1 MKRLVNFLRMKIDR
15 SAGKPRQTRL
25 SVESLGERIVPA
37 TGILRNSLGIVTI
50 EGTTQDDSSTISVSG
65 RDVTISL
72 NSTSVTFPL
81 SKVRGLVFKGLD
93 GNDSFT
99 NNSSI
104 GSTAYGGNGND
115 VLTGGAAADTFFGGL
130 GDDRLT
136 GNSGND
142 RMTGEVGDDRL
153 LGDSG
158 NDLLRG
164 GSGNDDVNGG
174 SGNDSLSGEDGD
186 DRLNGDLGVDRIS
199 GGRGLDN
206 TIRDSRDS
214 FNDCDRNEGIQQVD
228 GLVRVEG
235 TLTAIDG
242 NSVTIQTV
250 SGVDVQFFV
259 TASTVLEKNGVHV
272 SLSAFTIGDPAEA
285 RFDGTTRN
293 AFKLESGEDGDD
305 HGDGG
310 SQTGQSR
317 VEGIITSV
325 TSNSVSI
332 RQQNGNIVTV
342 LVDGNTKIE
351 RNDIHVPLSAFQVG
365 DRGEARFTAST
376 MVASKVEAVG

>member
-15 SAGKPRQTRL
+15 STGKPRQTRL
-25 SVESLGERIVPA
+25 SVESLSERIVPA

-50 EGTTQDDSSTISVSG
+50 EGTAQDDSSTISVSG

-72 NSTSVTFPL
+72 NSTSVTYPL

-93 GNDSFT
+93 GNDFFT

-104 GSTAYGGNGND
+104 GSTAYGGNGDD

-153 LGDSG
+153 LGNSG

-186 DRLNGDLGVDRIS
+186 DRMNGDLGVDRIS
-199 GGRGLDN
+199 GGRAW
-206 TIRDSRDS
+206 I
-214 FNDCDRNEGIQQVD
+214 
-228 GLVRVEG
+228 
-235 TLTAIDG
+235 TLFAIAA
-242 NSVTIQTV
+242 TV
-250 SGVDVQFFV
+250 SMTV
-259 TASTVLEKNGVHV
+259 TATK
-272 SLSAFTIGDPAEA
+272 AFNRWMAWSGWKA
-285 RFDGTTRN
+285 R
-293 AFKLESGEDGDD
+293 
-305 HGDGG
+305 
-310 SQTGQSR
+310 
-317 VEGIITSV
+317 
-325 TSNSVSI
+325 
-332 RQQNGNIVTV
+332 
-342 LVDGNTKIE
+342 
-351 RNDIHVPLSAFQVG
+351 
-365 DRGEARFTAST
+365 
-376 MVASKVEAVG
+376 